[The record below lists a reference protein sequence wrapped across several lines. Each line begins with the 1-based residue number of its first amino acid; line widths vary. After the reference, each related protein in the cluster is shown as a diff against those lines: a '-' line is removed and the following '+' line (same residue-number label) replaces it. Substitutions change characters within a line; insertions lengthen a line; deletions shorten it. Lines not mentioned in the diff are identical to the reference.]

1 MLQETSSEL
10 AQLNNRDIRSASR
23 VAQAIIECSSDI
35 NDYLLEFSVT
45 FCFLSLFLSTN
56 TSASLGS
63 VSRAASVWSGQDPYH
78 GAVHPVTRY

>member
-1 MLQETSSEL
+1 VLQETSSEL

-45 FCFLSLFLSTN
+45 FYFLK
-56 TSASLGS
+56 S
-63 VSRAASVWSGQDPYH
+63 VSIH
-78 GAVHPVTRY
+78 